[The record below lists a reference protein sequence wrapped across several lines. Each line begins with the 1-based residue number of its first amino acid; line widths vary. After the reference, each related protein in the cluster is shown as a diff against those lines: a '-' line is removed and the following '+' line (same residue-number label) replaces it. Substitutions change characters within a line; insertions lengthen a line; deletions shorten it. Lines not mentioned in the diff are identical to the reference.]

1 MLAEPLIPS
10 CQTKNSA
17 NGQSDPLH
25 RHVSWGV
32 GTALALFF
40 ACLALMSITPLF
52 AQATSQRTDAR
63 SSRPCSL
70 PGTPAQPIKEVVDAS
85 YALPAPLG
93 ADAIIRVAVKV
104 SQYCPTL
111 AKDMLQRAF
120 QQADTVT
127 SDTEH
132 KLASG
137 THLTDSRVS
146 YAVNGYSLQVDRLS
160 LQSRATL
167 AMVPLDAK
175 VAIQLFERIAPPR
188 PPAAGCSSAFVPEVS
203 VYYEVLEKI
212 LGILGTRK
220 PRNDAEAQEPFVK
233 MEEVVG
239 ATTSPVQLVPLVA
252 VLEKADLT
260 STQLSGLMSTLAV
273 AIESFPVDDRSLS
286 AENWHAAAGRPMDAI
301 AKLVALSRNH
311 KVSSDSLVH
320 AYRDYLDRSMRGAH
334 CEDNLPKGAE
344 SLATVCKSL
353 NERLAGFGHGIEP
366 IGVPESGPLAETGP
380 AEGEYWLSPK
390 TKELLIDGKHLNFDD
405 NWREYT
411 DADRKTPEWQDRVQL
426 MLNHMDDWRLSDEQ
440 DPADYYHQRCMLLYE
455 ILPHLSP
462 GALYDR
468 VVSAWIGTFEESSL
482 QWDNPAEWYFE
493 VSRFL
498 RFSKKTEKDPIPQS
512 ALASLK
518 NSSNAYL
525 HASGVLAEFLQLQ
538 PEQGRKIPR
547 LRIPEA
553 RSN

>member
-1 MLAEPLIPS
+1 
-10 CQTKNSA
+10 
-17 NGQSDPLH
+17 
-25 RHVSWGV
+25 
-32 GTALALFF
+32 
-40 ACLALMSITPLF
+40 MSITPLF
-52 AQATSQRTDAR
+52 AQAKSQRTTVR
-63 SSRPCSL
+63 SSTLCSL
-70 PGTPAQPIKEVVDAS
+70 PGTPAQRINEVVDAS
-85 YALPAPLG
+85 YALPASLG

-104 SQYCPTL
+104 SRYCPTL

-127 SDTEH
+127 GDTEY

-137 THLTDSRVS
+137 THLTDSRIS
-146 YAVNGYSLQVDRLS
+146 YAANGYSLQVDRLS

-167 AMVPLDAK
+167 ALVPLDAK
-175 VAIQLFERIAPPR
+175 AAIQLFERIAPPR
-188 PPAAGCSSAFVPEVS
+188 PPAAGCSSAFVPDVS
-203 VYYEVLEKI
+203 IYYEALEKVLE
-212 LGILGTRK
+212 LLRTRK
-220 PRNDAEAQEPFVK
+220 PRTDTGAQEPFVK

-260 STQLSGLMSTLAV
+260 STQLSSLLNTLAA
-273 AIESFPVDDRSLS
+273 AIASFPADDRSLS
-286 AENWHAAAGRPMDAI
+286 AERWHHAVAGPPMDAI
-301 AKLVALSRNH
+301 AKLAALSRNH
-311 KVSSDSLVH
+311 KVSSYSLVH

-334 CEDNLPKGAE
+334 CEDNLPKGAGT
-344 SLATVCKSL
+344 LTTACKSL
-353 NERLAGFGHGIEP
+353 NERLAEFGPGIEP
-366 IGVPESGPLAETGP
+366 ISLPESDLPTEPGP

-390 TKELLIDGKHLNFDD
+390 TKGLLIDAKHLNFDD
-405 NWREYT
+405 NWRQYT

-426 MLNHMDDWRLSDEQ
+426 MLNHMSDWRPSDEH

-468 VVSAWIGTFEESSL
+468 VVSAWIATFEESSL

-498 RFSKKTEKDPIPQS
+498 RFSKKAERDPIPQS

-525 HASGVLAEFLQLQ
+525 HASGVLAEFLQ
-538 PEQGRKIPR
+538 
-547 LRIPEA
+547 
-553 RSN
+553 